1 MEIFE
6 VGKDDIPSFD
16 EDKFAND
23 TVLNLSLNQSE
34 NNDIIK
40 LLDDFRKRKTA
51 DPKSDDGFY
60 FEDYDEEKIK
70 AAPNDVEEP
79 ADSNDDDS
87 FDDSVGLDHEKPD
100 EEEPEE
106 LEDFR
111 EQPVEEE
118 NPEFLSEEEL
128 EEDLEDR
135 LEDVSDSELEQEEQA
150 ERAAEEMIKFDEGWL
165 AWFNYF
171 FEIKTF
177 QGAVI

>member
-40 LLDDFRKRKTA
+40 LLNDFRKGKTA

-60 FEDYDEEKIK
+60 FEDYDEEEIK
-70 AAPNDVEEP
+70 AAPNDVEKP
-79 ADSNDDDS
+79 ADSNDDDN

-100 EEEPEE
+100 DTPEEEQEE
-106 LEDFR
+106 LGDFQ
-111 EQPVEEE
+111 EQPVEEA

-128 EEDLEDR
+128 EEDLADR

-150 ERAAEEMIKFDEGWL
+150 ERAAEEMIKFDEG
-165 AWFNYF
+165 
-171 FEIKTF
+171 
-177 QGAVI
+177 